1 MSVWLDIIG
10 SFVIGSLLALN
21 VMRMNADIAAV
32 SYKNSLAYTAHIN
45 AVTAAEILDEDF
57 QKMGYGVTST
67 AITLADSLQI
77 RFLGDLDADGT
88 VDTLFYYIGD
98 VTEASSTTNPDDRI
112 LYRVLNSTTPQAYPM
127 GITEFYLSYF
137 GAAGDS
143 LGLPPTLGDI
153 RQVRVNLWVESTV
166 PYDTTYA
173 QAFMQL
179 RVVPK
184 NLD

>member
-10 SFVIGSLLALN
+10 SFVIGTLLALN
-21 VMRMNADIAAV
+21 VMRMNADITAV
-32 SYKNSLAYTAHIN
+32 SYKSSLAYTAHIN
-45 AVTAAEILDEDF
+45 ALTAAEILDEDL
-57 QKMGYGVTST
+57 QKMGYGVTGT

-77 RFLGDLDADGT
+77 RFLSDLDADGT
-88 VDTLFYYIGD
+88 VDTLFYSVGNT
-98 VTEASSTTNPDDRI
+98 TEASSTLNPDDRI
-112 LYRVLNSTTPQAYPM
+112 LYRALNSATPQPYPM
-127 GITEFYLSYF
+127 GITEFHLSYF

-143 LGLPPTLGDI
+143 LALPPTLGDI

-173 QAFMQL
+173 KAFMQL

-184 NLD
+184 NM